1 LKIAEDLKEKISD
14 DDPIVLHWIKMLNDF
29 EQNIELL
36 EKLMSDAMTVC
47 VILLG
52 ENIKIELFFSFRQN
66 NGDFCFVQMVMI
78 MIHSLIIVF
87 KI

>member
-1 LKIAEDLKEKISD
+1 MKIAEDLKEKIAD
-14 DDPIVLHWIKMLNDF
+14 DDPIVLHWIEMLKDF

-36 EKLMSDAMTVC
+36 EKLLSDAMTVC
-47 VILLG
+47 VVFFGRKYKNRIIL
-52 ENIKIELFFSFRQN
+52 SFRKN

-78 MIHSLIIVF
+78 MIHNLIIVF